1 MILGAEGGGGGWGC
15 PFFAVSLGDNCI
27 MLTDSSLFL
36 CRPVCRL
43 HCIDSL
49 PDMHAQKCNRYVVTA
64 IGYRYMLL

>member
-1 MILGAEGGGGGWGC
+1 MILGAKGGGC

-43 HCIDSL
+43 LHCIDSL
-49 PDMHAQKCNRYVVTA
+49 PDMHSQKCNRYQYVVTA